1 MQFFNLDFSQLEG
14 TNCYC
19 CDESAA
25 QIRSLISETPLHAIH
40 GIGTG
45 DYHYIS
51 LFLLEKIEEDFALV
65 LIDNHPDDQA
75 SAFDAGM
82 LSCGSW
88 VKRAREL
95 PHCRADVWINGSS
108 EKAVRAEVD
117 IESLPVYLSIDLDAL
132 SERYARTDWNQG
144 EMSLEELCDTLRGY
158 IDTQRIIGA
167 DICGGITESKGGTEE
182 DMALNAATTEVV
194 TAILQEIP

>member
-1 MQFFNLDFSQLEG
+1 MQIFDSDFSHLEG

-88 VKRAREL
+88 VARAREL
-95 PHCRADVWINGSS
+95 PHCKADIWINGQSESS
-108 EKAVRAEVD
+108 QNGDQD
-117 IESLPVYLSIDLDAL
+117 ISELPVYISIDLDAL
-132 SERYARTDWNQG
+132 SEQYARTDWDQG
-144 EMSLEELCDTLRGY
+144 EMSLDMLCDILCAYVNKHRV
-158 IDTQRIIGA
+158 IGV
-167 DICGGITESKGGTEE
+167 DICGGITESKGGTAD
-182 DMALNAATTEVV
+182 DMAVNSATTATV